1 MVEGYISRIAF
12 ESKLKQMWYGLISKS
27 VLIERHYSISVYI
40 LFHSIYNLDQ
50 WLQINL
56 LVISPCMSLTRSMY
70 RELGLELVSLVDDE
84 ARDPFKMLH
93 EEALTRQRNEKM
105 HNFA

>member
-1 MVEGYISRIAF
+1 
-12 ESKLKQMWYGLISKS
+12 
-27 VLIERHYSISVYI
+27 
-40 LFHSIYNLDQ
+40 
-50 WLQINL
+50 
-56 LVISPCMSLTRSMY
+56 MY
-70 RELGLELVSLVDDE
+70 RELGLELVSLVVDE